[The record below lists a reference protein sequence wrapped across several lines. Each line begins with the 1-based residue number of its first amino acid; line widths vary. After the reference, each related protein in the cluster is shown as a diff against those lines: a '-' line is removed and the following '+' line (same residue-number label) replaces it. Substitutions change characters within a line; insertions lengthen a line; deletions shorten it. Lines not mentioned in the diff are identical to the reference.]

1 MAKHYDIAELSIYKH
16 NISRK
21 QALSTSI
28 LDYKNTFNMNQIFSL
43 NQPKDTNAS
52 APVMLVTGGAKRIG
66 AAIVRAAHEQGY
78 RVIIH
83 CHHSKQEANALADA
97 LNNSRANSVVV
108 VLADLAVVNNSETL
122 QQFTR
127 NIMQAFGQLDVL
139 VHNASRFYPSPLG
152 HINLDQWDEL
162 FLTNAKAP
170 LLLSQALY
178 PYLRTQQGCIISLL
192 DIHAHNKPFGHYA
205 VYNMAKAAHRMMVQS
220 LALDMAPDIR
230 VNGVAPG
237 VNILPDADSD
247 QALDQQ
253 QQKSIVDSIPM
264 QRIGKPAEIAHS
276 VLYLAQA
283 SYVTGEIITVDGG
296 RSLTLAGGHI

>member
-1 MAKHYDIAELSIYKH
+1 MAKHYDIAELSIYKQ

-28 LDYKNTFNMNQIFSL
+28 LDYENTFNMNQVFSS
-43 NQPKDTNAS
+43 NQPKYTNAS

-83 CHHSKQEANALADA
+83 CHSSEQEATALADS
-97 LNNSRANSVVV
+97 LNQIRADSAVV
-108 VLADLAVVNNSETL
+108 VLADLAVVNNSDML
-122 QQFTR
+122 QLFTR
-127 NIMQAFGQLDVL
+127 NIMQAFGQLDVV
-139 VHNASRFYPSPLG
+139 VHNASRFYPTPLG
-152 HINLDQWDEL
+152 DINLEQWDEL

-178 PYLRTQQGCIISLL
+178 PYLCTRQGCIISLL
-192 DIHAHNKPFGHYA
+192 DIHADNKPFKNYT

-220 LALDMAPDIR
+220 LSLEMAPDVR

-237 VNILPDADSD
+237 VNILPEANSD
-247 QALDQQ
+247 QALGQQ
-253 QQKSIVDSIPM
+253 QQKSIIDSIPM

-276 VLYLAQA
+276 VLYLVEA
-283 SYVTGEIITVDGG
+283 SYLTGEIITVDGG

>member
-1 MAKHYDIAELSIYKH
+1 MAKHYDNVELSIYKH
-16 NISRK
+16 KISRK
-21 QALSTSI
+21 QALLTSI
-28 LDYKNTFNMNQIFSL
+28 LDYKNTFNMNQEFSL
-43 NQPKDTNAS
+43 KQLKDTNTS

-83 CHHSKQEANALADA
+83 CHHSEQEGTALADA
-97 LNNSRANSVVV
+97 LNQIRLDSAVVI
-108 VLADLAVVNNSETL
+108 LADLAVVHNNEML
-122 QQFTR
+122 QLFTR
-127 NIMQAFGQLDVL
+127 NIMRAFGQLDVL

-152 HINLDQWDEL
+152 HINIEQWDEL
-162 FLTNAKAP
+162 FLSNAKAP

-178 PYLRTQQGCIISLL
+178 PYIRTQQGCIISLL
-192 DIHAHNKPFGHYA
+192 DIHAHNKPFKDYA

-220 LALDMAPDIR
+220 LALDMAPDVR

-253 QQKSIVDSIPM
+253 QQKSIINSIPM
-264 QRIGKPAEIAHS
+264 QRIGRPEEIAHS
-276 VLYLAQA
+276 VLYLAHA

>member
-1 MAKHYDIAELSIYKH
+1 
-16 NISRK
+16 
-21 QALSTSI
+21 
-28 LDYKNTFNMNQIFSL
+28 MNQEFIST
-43 NQPKDTNAS
+43 QTASTNNL

-83 CHHSKQEANALADA
+83 CHHSEQEANVLADA
-97 LNNSRANSVVV
+97 LNNSRPDSAVVIIT
-108 VLADLAVVNNSETL
+108 DLAVVNNSQTL
-122 QQFTR
+122 QRFTR
-127 NIMQAFGQLDVL
+127 NIMRAFGQLDVL

-152 HINLDQWDEL
+152 HIDHSQWDEL

-178 PYLRTQQGCIISLL
+178 PYIKSQQGCIISLL
-192 DIHAHNKPFGHYA
+192 DIHAHNKPFKNYA

-220 LALDMAPDIR
+220 LAIDMAPYVR

-237 VNILPDADSD
+237 VNILPEADSD
-247 QALDQQ
+247 QAIDQQ
-253 QQKSIVDSIPM
+253 QQKSIIDSIPM
-264 QRIGKPAEIAHS
+264 QRIGRPEEIAHS
-276 VLYLAQA
+276 VLYLAHA

-296 RSLTLAGGHI
+296 RSLTLAGGSY

>member
-1 MAKHYDIAELSIYKH
+1 MAKHYADVELSIYKH
-16 NISRK
+16 NLSYK
-21 QALSTSI
+21 QVLSTNN
-28 LDYKNTFNMNQIFSL
+28 LDNKNTFNMNQEFSL
-43 NQPKDTNAS
+43 SQPKDSNTS
-52 APVMLVTGGAKRIG
+52 APVMLITGGAKRIG

-83 CHHSKQEANALADA
+83 CHHSEQEANALADA
-97 LNNSRANSVVV
+97 LNKLRPDSAVV
-108 VLADLAVVNNSETL
+108 VLTDLAAVNNSETL

-127 NIMQAFGQLDVL
+127 NIIQAFGQLDVL

-152 HINLDQWDEL
+152 HINHAQWDEL

-192 DIHAHNKPFGHYA
+192 DIHAHNKPFKEYA

-220 LALDMAPDIR
+220 LALDMAPEVR

-237 VNILPDADSD
+237 VNILPEADSD
-247 QALDQQ
+247 QALDPQ
-253 QQKSIVDSIPM
+253 QQKSIIDSIPM
-264 QRIGKPAEIAHS
+264 QRIGKPEEIAHS
-276 VLYLAQA
+276 VLYLAHA
-283 SYVTGEIITVDGG
+283 HYVTGAIITVDGG
-296 RSLTLAGGHI
+296 RSLTLAGGGV